1 MRSLESSTNNLLEKR
16 PTNQKTYSE
25 NGGTLSDDAFTLYYG
40 RFRSNAPKI
49 KALVSLIEERVE
61 KAEPYRQVLTDIYT
75 CYCHQREQLIG
86 PGVYSSFNDLKGKV
100 EKLKISFSYESF
112 LSFRYFFDLLERRS
126 RCMRISTSQLCLYAP
141 CITRRVP
148 TFQTFFQQ

>member
-100 EKLKISFSYESF
+100 KILKTKICIRKSS
-112 LSFRYFFDLLERRS
+112 LFRRVVDLIERRS
-126 RCMRISTSQLCLYAP
+126 RCVWISPSQLCLYAS
-141 CITRRVP
+141 CITR
-148 TFQTFFQQ
+148 

>member
-100 EKLKISFSYESF
+100 KKLANTPKILFMF
-112 LSFRYFFDLLERRS
+112 LFRD
-126 RCMRISTSQLCLYAP
+126 I
-141 CITRRVP
+141 
-148 TFQTFFQQ
+148 